1 MECER
6 RCPSKLGAPVSC
18 LAMRTRAGSV
28 RISYISG
35 QTRSRRGLREYAGR
49 PACSQQAS
57 NRRSNGRSQQQ
68 PPSCHAPDFGLCGSR
83 PSFAQL
89 AIVRCS
95 HAPSTRRT
103 RAMRAG
109 CAPPL
114 TMVKPCAR
122 YCATSAALAPPP
134 SLLSTPPA
142 ALMPL
147 LLLLTERHSRSIPDT
162 GYTQAE
168 VASECCLHAAGRHG
182 PTRPRIPRAVSYR
195 TARAPPPPRRAAAA
209 APPPPHRIAHNA
221 RRRTTLAINTSQ
233 RTAAQIG
240 LLLPWRRASALGWRI
255 CSCEIS
261 PGDSTAS
268 QTSDR
273 SAQSRFC
280 AGSTRLGCEA
290 LGLHAT
296 NTLDA
301 TIPSS

>member
-1 MECER
+1 VPLQIGCTCQLPCNADQGWIRQNLVHIWADEIAA
-6 RCPSKLGAPVSC
+6 GAAGVCWPTSVLPAGQQPTLKREVPAAAPIMPRPRLWPLRQQAVIRPAGDCALLPRPEHTPHTRNESRLC
-18 LAMRTRAGSV
+18 APLDDGEAVRAVLCHLSRAG
-28 RISYISG
+28 
-35 QTRSRRGLREYAGR
+35 
-49 PACSQQAS
+49 P
-57 NRRSNGRSQQQ
+57 
-68 PPSCHAPDFGLCGSR
+68 
-83 PSFAQL
+83 
-89 AIVRCS
+89 
-95 HAPSTRRT
+95 
-103 RAMRAG
+103 
-109 CAPPL
+109 
-114 TMVKPCAR
+114 
-122 YCATSAALAPPP
+122 AALAAFN
-134 SLLSTPPA
+134 TTCCADA
-142 ALMPL
+142 A
-147 LLLLTERHSRSIPDT
+147 
-162 GYTQAE
+162 
-168 VASECCLHAAGRHG
+168 VASAHGTPQSLHTRHRLYTGGSGFRVLSARRG
-182 PTRPRIPRAVSYR
+182 PTARAHTAAYTARRIVC

-209 APPPPHRIAHNA
+209 APPPPPHRIAHNA